1 MFKEKKL
8 GMFFRSILVEYADDK
23 TARLKEK
30 KRSCMLQLKSGMVKH
45 LKNKREKKIPG

>member
-1 MFKEKKL
+1 MFL
-8 GMFFRSILVEYADDK
+8 RSILVEYADDK

-30 KRSCMLQLKSGMVKH
+30 KKRSCMLQLRSGMVKH